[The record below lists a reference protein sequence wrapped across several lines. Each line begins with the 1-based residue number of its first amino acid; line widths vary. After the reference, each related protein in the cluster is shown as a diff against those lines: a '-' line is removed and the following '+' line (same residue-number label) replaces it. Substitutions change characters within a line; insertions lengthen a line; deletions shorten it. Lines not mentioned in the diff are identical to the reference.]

1 MVNEH
6 QHGESPPWFL
16 MATQQEGREAMRDMK
31 IPNKG
36 EPEELR
42 GPGKNSQGRD
52 MLGYTF
58 FTSFLAWVIQHA
70 SVWLHCLEELQGLVG
85 VMAAFTLIHRGAT
98 SVPPSEGSDSAAVRP
113 RPPTAPSLLRHEDKR
128 TPRKEQRRNQS
139 NSGGPGASGDAVWT
153 SLSRNS
159 TW

>member
-6 QHGESPPWFL
+6 QHGESHPWFP
-16 MATQQEGREAMRDMK
+16 MATQQEGREALRDMK

-42 GPGKNSQGRD
+42 GPGKNSQVRD

-70 SVWLHCLEELQGLVG
+70 SVWLHCLEELQGLVQ

-98 SVPPSEGSDSAAVRP
+98 GVPPSEGSDGAQST
-113 RPPTAPSLLRHEDKR
+113 RPPTSPPLLRHEDKR
-128 TPRKEQRRNQS
+128 TPRKENKGEIKATQEVQ
-139 NSGGPGASGDAVWT
+139 
-153 SLSRNS
+153 
-159 TW
+159 